1 MNRHTRP
8 FARSVR
14 NVQGPGGSRTYFSH
28 MIRWLMVAI
37 SLACLPWMA
46 CAQVVVPFTTA
57 NDRFGVF
64 QAGRF
69 QTLESRA
76 PLSVWPMGE
85 RLAYVAH
92 DGRLMLFHQG
102 QALVLAQGLPADTAS
117 RSAVVKASRTT
128 IAWRDGPMLRVA
140 QDGRS
145 HELGREVGSFSVHDS
160 LVVFHDLA
168 ERTLNVLWKGRSF
181 PVADVAHLTEAPQWK
196 AGANTLVFHDRSS
209 GKVHLCYRG
218 EVRML
223 CDSAG
228 HALVDAG
235 LDVVAFMDDA
245 ADMFRVFHRGRIHDV
260 EQLRPARFTAAAG
273 LVAYISATGGF
284 RVFQDGSVHRVSS
297 SAPTDFFTRDST
309 VTWIG
314 EGRWNT
320 FCHGLV
326 ETIERYV
333 PESWQASG
341 TVLAYP
347 DLNRELRL
355 FRLGER
361 TVVTTEAGIRHF
373 LLVDDAVTWTS
384 AEGDVRVWWQGR
396 VYEHE

>member
-1 MNRHTRP
+1 MSRHTRP
-8 FARSVR
+8 FARSIR
-14 NVQGPGGSRTYFSH
+14 NVQGPGRARGYFAQMVRS
-28 MIRWLMVAI
+28 LMVGI
-37 SLACLPWMA
+37 SLACLPWKA
-46 CAQVVVPFTTA
+46 CTQVVVPFTTA
-57 NDRFGVF
+57 TDRFGVF
-64 QAGRF
+64 QGGRF
-69 QTLESRA
+69 QTLEPRA
-76 PLSVWPMGE
+76 PFAVWPMGE
-85 RLAYVAH
+85 RLAYAAH
-92 DGRLMLFHQG
+92 DGRLVLFHQG
-102 QALVLAQGLPADTAS
+102 QALVLAHGLPADTAT
-117 RSAVVKASRTT
+117 RAMAVKASRTT
-128 IAWRDGPMLRVA
+128 IAWRDGPMLRVV
-140 QDGRS
+140 QGGRS

-196 AGANTLVFHDRSS
+196 AGANTLVFHDRTS

-218 EVRML
+218 EVRVL

-228 HALVDAG
+228 HALVDPG

-245 ADMFRVFHRGRIHDV
+245 AGVFRVFHRGRIHDV
-260 EQLRPARFTAAAG
+260 EQLRPVRFAAGAG
-273 LVAYISATGGF
+273 LVAYISATGAF
-284 RVFQDGSVHRVSS
+284 RVFQDGSVHRISS
-297 SAPTDFFTRDST
+297 TAPTDLFVQDST
-309 VTWIG
+309 VTWVG

-320 FCHGLV
+320 FYHGLV

-355 FRLGER
+355 FSMGER

-373 LLVDDAVTWTS
+373 LLVDDAVSWTP
-384 AEGDVRVWWQGR
+384 ADGGVRVWWQGK
-396 VYEHE
+396 VNAHE